1 MRKSRFIN
9 LTQYCI
15 AEYMFDQLGSL
26 DFYTDDFVLFEHND
40 ANLHQIVNTDASY
53 SSTKNIKDLTAV
65 PIGGNTYVYIDSEK
79 IPNYIDYAGNIT
91 VTPIT
96 GYNVVMDKVRFHFVA
111 GFDFDSFRA
120 LILSIKNTENDG
132 KINLFANILLSPETI
147 DRLISFNPKP
157 LFLGNALYDRYI
169 DILVPSIKNINEEY
183 RTAVIPANT
192 FVAAITPNELNSTG
206 FIYNAP
212 LTISLAECT
221 KATTIYSNVGTTY
234 QGYEA
239 TEIVEASLSQS
250 NEFDNTGAFINE
262 AADGDFIEF
271 YLTYNSGFPEELI
284 STLNLRNPADDWIIV
299 HQLSIYEQIG
309 SSFINTSR
317 FVFFQEDRF
326 DEPCIYRPVLRN
338 ANEAVSMSID
348 YLARLTNRRNGEQ
361 IIREG
366 SFSLIS
372 PKKYGKK
379 LITMPLLDKPQ
390 SQRIYNKIVKKNF
403 EATKLFIEPT
413 LNTSDTSTTTT
424 TNTVVRTEY
433 VPIFFNNNNISISN
447 VNSLIKNNDKTE
459 EVIFGPSKLRF
470 ILSPFDNILK
480 LKVYTSASSISSNTL
495 IPLDLN
501 ISSAKYRLVFETNHG
516 NISIDN
522 ANNANLENLS
532 TGVIV
537 FNISKKD
544 SEAIL
549 KSDSRITY
557 LVSVSQDN
565 RETLIYSA
573 QWRKSSEYAD
583 VELAIKTAKDE
594 ANASS
599 QIQSTLNEIN
609 QNIQNTTVAQSTI
622 DSEAYRA
629 AKALGVPSIVNKF
642 GVSAPSTI
650 QPNAFNAGL
659 NS

>member
-40 ANLHQIVNTDASY
+40 SNLHQIVNTDASY
-53 SSTKNIKDLTAV
+53 STTKNIKDLTAI

-111 GFDFDSFRA
+111 GFEFDSFRA

-147 DRLISFNPKP
+147 DRLISFNSKP

-250 NEFDNTGAFINE
+250 NEFDNAGAFINE

-309 SSFINTSR
+309 SSFINSSR
-317 FVFFQEDRF
+317 FVFFQEDKF

-379 LITMPLLDKPQ
+379 LMTIPLLDKPQ
-390 SQRIYNKIVKKNF
+390 SQKIYNKIVKKNF
-403 EATKLFIEPT
+403 EATRLFIEPS
-413 LNTSDTSTTTT
+413 LNTSDTNTTAT

-447 VNSLIKNNDKTE
+447 VNSLIKNNDKSE

-480 LKVYTSASSISSNTL
+480 LKIYTASSSISTNTL

-501 ISSAKYRLVFETNHG
+501 ISSSKYRLVFETNHG

-522 ANNANLENLS
+522 ANDSNLENLS

-549 KSDSRITY
+549 KSNSRITY

-573 QWRKSSEYAD
+573 QWRNSSEYAD
-583 VELAIKTAKDE
+583 VELAIKTAKEE
-594 ANASS
+594 ANTSS
-599 QIQSTLNEIN
+599 QIQATLNEIN
-609 QNIQNTTVAQSTI
+609 QNIQNATVEQSTI
-622 DSEAYRA
+622 DSEAYRS
-629 AKALGVPSIVNKF
+629 AKALGVPSVVNKF
-642 GVSAPSTI
+642 GISAPSRI